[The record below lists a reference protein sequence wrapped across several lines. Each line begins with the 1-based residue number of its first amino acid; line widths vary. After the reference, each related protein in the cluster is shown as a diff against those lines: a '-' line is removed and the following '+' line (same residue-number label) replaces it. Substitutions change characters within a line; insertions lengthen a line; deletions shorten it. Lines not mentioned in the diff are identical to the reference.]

1 MSMIAGIFGNGAAW
15 RALAALMVIGLAGH
29 SAAAQEAES
38 LDHLFERL
46 ANAPSQRAA
55 YEVEQTIWG
64 IWLHAPDPRANRL
77 LHEARGAATS
87 GNLVFALDSFNALV
101 EEYPDFAEGWNQRAI
116 MQYLRGD
123 IEQSLE
129 DIARALAL
137 EPRHFGALAGRGQ
150 CYLLLE
156 RPQAA
161 LAAFEAALVAH
172 PWLPAARQQVELLR
186 RYLDK
191 QQTPI

>member
-1 MSMIAGIFGNGAAW
+1 MSIKAGIFGNGAAW
-15 RALAALMVIGLAGH
+15 RALAALMVISLAGR

-38 LDHLFERL
+38 LDRLFEQL
-46 ANAPSQRAA
+46 ANAPSERAA
-55 YEVEQTIWG
+55 HDVEQTIWG
-64 IWLHAPDPRANRL
+64 IWLNAPDPHANRL

-116 MQYLRGD
+116 MQYLRGN
-123 IEQSLE
+123 IKESLE
-129 DIARALAL
+129 DISRALEL
-137 EPRHFGALAGRGQ
+137 EPRHFGALSGRGQ

-161 LAAFEAALVAH
+161 LAAFETALVVH
-172 PWLPAARQQVELLR
+172 PWLPTARQQVELLR
-186 RYLDK
+186 RYFEK